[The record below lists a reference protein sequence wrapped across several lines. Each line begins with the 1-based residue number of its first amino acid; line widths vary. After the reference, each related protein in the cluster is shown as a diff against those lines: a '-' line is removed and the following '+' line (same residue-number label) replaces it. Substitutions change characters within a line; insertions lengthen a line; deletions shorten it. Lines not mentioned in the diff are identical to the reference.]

1 MVMSFGATGIRL
13 SEEKCKRRP
22 KGVFTLL
29 FLVGLLGACAPM
41 SKNVVKE
48 EANHAAIQNATTL
61 SDHYALAKR
70 LEDAAK
76 EMQAKAEEKKALLE
90 QYEKMHLYGWQSHN
104 LKSRTLALIR
114 KYEQAAQSNGREAA
128 SHRQMARKLEGNY
141 VGHKAAR
148 PSQIRHT
155 EVTGSAYP
163 C

>member
-1 MVMSFGATGIRL
+1 MMPLYTIGTEKTSMQRLRGIFAAL
-13 SEEKCKRRP
+13 
-22 KGVFTLL
+22 TLA
-29 FLVGLLGACAPM
+29 GLLAACAPM
-41 SKNVVKE
+41 STNIAQADVATQRAV
-48 EANHAAIQNATTL
+48 QNATTQ
-61 SDHYALAKR
+61 SDHYALAKHF
-70 LEDAAK
+70 EDAAK

>member
-61 SDHYALAKR
+61 SDHYALAMR

-76 EMQAKAEEKKALLE
+76 EMRAKAEEQKALLQ
-90 QYEKMHLYGWQSHN
+90 QYENGNLYGWQSHSLRSN
-104 LKSRTLALIR
+104 ALALIR
-114 KYEQAAQSNGREAA
+114 KYEQAAQSKMREAA
-128 SHRQMARKLEGNY
+128 SHRQLARKLEDNY
-141 VGHKAAR
+141 VRHNSLAR
-148 PSQIRHT
+148 D
-155 EVTGSAYP
+155 SAF
-163 C
+163 

>member
-1 MVMSFGATGIRL
+1 MVMSFGTTGMRL

-70 LEDAAK
+70 FEDAAN
-76 EMQAKAEEKKALLE
+76 EMRTNGQSPPTCQFGRMLRVHCCLVAGQMVRVLLPANWTNVQSPLLSCCWTGE
-90 QYEKMHLYGWQSHN
+90 QS
-104 LKSRTLALIR
+104 
-114 KYEQAAQSNGREAA
+114 
-128 SHRQMARKLEGNY
+128 
-141 VGHKAAR
+141 
-148 PSQIRHT
+148 PST
-155 EVTGSAYP
+155 